1 MSKEEMFG
9 EEQEDEREW
18 DETRRNEGDR
28 REWIAETVYAIY
40 IGRKGAMLRRPE
52 SVGGAHKQTH
62 KEIILREGTYLYV
75 PGIDLPRSRYSRTD
89 GLRNPGGTT
98 GASFVGLFLSS
109 TGSS

>member
-1 MSKEEMFG
+1 MDSG
-9 EEQEDEREW
+9 S
-18 DETRRNEGDR
+18 G
-28 REWIAETVYAIY
+28 YAY
-40 IGRKGAMLRRPE
+40 NGGSVGRKEPGLCCTRG
-52 SVGGAHKQTH
+52 SVLEPTSGSTQRDDFAGDD
-62 KEIILREGTYLYV
+62 LVYV